1 MENAGVPGSH
11 WRVFKFEVSCEPVK
25 PGLWTYIPFG
35 SLMTIGFAVT
45 DDAFTRE
52 ILSVAQL
59 NQAVGQLLE
68 RSVPALWVRGE
79 VSNFTQ
85 AASGHW
91 YFTLKDSRAAV
102 RTVMF
107 RGRAQSVGFV
117 PRPGDQVEVRAR
129 VSLYEPR
136 GDYQL
141 QADAMRRAGV
151 GNLYETFLRLKEKLA
166 GEGLFDAEVK
176 RTPLR
181 LPRAIGVITSLH
193 AAALRDVLSA
203 LARRAPQ
210 VPVVI
215 YPAPVQGADSAPRL
229 TAQLQRANARA
240 EVDTL
245 LLVRGGGSIEDL
257 WSFNDEDL
265 ARAIASSAIP
275 VICGVGHETDFTI
288 ADFVADL
295 RAPTPTAAAELACVP
310 REDLLGATRHA
321 AQRLMRAQERRLDQ
335 AAQRLDRA
343 AAQLI
348 SPAQRLAH
356 QRERL
361 NTLRHRLAAAGQRPA
376 QQRQSRL
383 QVLMQRLAR
392 RVPDTARAG
401 ERLERVVARLAR
413 TQRQGIDGAE
423 RRLAA
428 VAAHL
433 RALDPDNTLQRGYAI
448 VRDAQGAILT
458 DAAAMHAG
466 DRVRIDLARGRAEAD
481 VVSAEPDRPVP

>member
-1 MENAGVPGSH
+1 
-11 WRVFKFEVSCEPVK
+11 
-25 PGLWTYIPFG
+25 
-35 SLMTIGFAVT
+35 MTIGFAVK
-45 DDAFTRE
+45 DDVFARD

-68 RSVPALWVRGE
+68 RNIPPIWVRGE

-91 YFTLKDSRAAV
+91 YFTLKDARASV

-107 RGRAQSVGFV
+107 RSRAAAVGFV

-151 GNLYETFLRLKEKLA
+151 GDLYEAFLRLKDKLA
-166 GEGLFDAEVK
+166 AEGLFDPERK
-176 RTPLR
+176 RAPLR
-181 LPRAIGVITSLH
+181 LPRAIGVVTSLH

-210 VPVVI
+210 VGIVI
-215 YPAPVQGADSAPRL
+215 YPAPVQGADAAVRLAAQVRAASAR
-229 TAQLQRANARA
+229 Q

-265 ARAIASSAIP
+265 ARAVAECAMP
-275 VICGVGHETDFTI
+275 VISGVGHETDFTI
-288 ADFVADL
+288 ADFVADV

-310 REDLLGATRHA
+310 RAELLASLGHA
-321 AQRLMRAQERRLDQ
+321 ASRLARAQQRRLEQ
-335 AAQRLDRA
+335 FTQRLDRA
-343 AAQLI
+343 SAQLI

-361 NTLRHRLAAAGQRPA
+361 NTLRHRLASAAQRPLA
-376 QQRQSRL
+376 ASGGRLAALSQRVARRAPQTGRALDRL
-383 QVLMQRLAR
+383 QGLMQRLTRGQQAW
-392 RVPDTARAG
+392 
-401 ERLERVVARLAR
+401 L
-413 TQRQGIDGAE
+413 AE
-423 RRLAA
+423 RRARLLALSGQ
-428 VAAHL
+428 L
-433 RALDPDNTLQRGYAI
+433 RALDPEHTLARGYA
-448 VRDAQGAILT
+448 VLRDARGRVVSQAGAL
-458 DAAAMHAG
+458 AVG
-466 DRVRIDLARGRAEAD
+466 ESVSIDLAQGRVRAD
-481 VVSAEPDRPVP
+481 VTDIESSR